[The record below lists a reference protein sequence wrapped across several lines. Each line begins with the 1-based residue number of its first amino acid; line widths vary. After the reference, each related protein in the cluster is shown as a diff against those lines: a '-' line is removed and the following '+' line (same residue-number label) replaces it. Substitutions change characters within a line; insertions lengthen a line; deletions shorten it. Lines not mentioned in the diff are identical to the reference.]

1 VTQRT
6 SDLRAEIGNLLR
18 CRVFGCICLIA
29 CRVAL
34 TARHGTRKAST
45 RLAYP
50 DSAPSEWYS
59 TVSLFIRRTLMALV
73 PEATACVHAELPGSA
88 YHDLKGSKYQMI
100 RHERSVIRIPLQ
112 RGGGDG
118 IQAWFYRPAGPGP
131 HPIVVM
137 GHGLA
142 AVRAGRLAPFAERF
156 RAAGLAV
163 VVIDYRHWGG
173 SDGTPRDVVNVR
185 HQREDY
191 QAAIT
196 WASAQPELD
205 ADRIFIWGTSFSGL
219 HVTALAAS
227 DIRIA
232 GAVAQCPLVDGLA
245 GSLLVRPSRS
255 IALFCVALLDRLGS
269 LIGREP
275 IYLPV
280 TVAPGAWG
288 LLDTVDAKYGQEL
301 LAPREPA
308 DWHNRI
314 AARSLLGFP
323 MQRPVRCSAD
333 IQIPFPL
340 VVAESDTQTP
350 VDSALTVADRAPRAE
365 LRRSCGGH
373 YDVYE
378 GGQAF
383 TSVVEWEVEFL
394 RRHAGLQAVDS
405 PPT

>member
-1 VTQRT
+1 
-6 SDLRAEIGNLLR
+6 
-18 CRVFGCICLIA
+18 
-29 CRVAL
+29 
-34 TARHGTRKAST
+34 
-45 RLAYP
+45 
-50 DSAPSEWYS
+50 
-59 TVSLFIRRTLMALV
+59 
-73 PEATACVHAELPGSA
+73 
-88 YHDLKGSKYQMI
+88 
-100 RHERSVIRIPLQ
+100 
-112 RGGGDG
+112 
-118 IQAWFYRPAGPGP
+118 
-131 HPIVVM
+131 
-137 GHGLA
+137 
-142 AVRAGRLAPFAERF
+142 
-156 RAAGLAV
+156 
-163 VVIDYRHWGG
+163 
-173 SDGTPRDVVNVR
+173 
-185 HQREDY
+185 
-191 QAAIT
+191 
-196 WASAQPELD
+196 
-205 ADRIFIWGTSFSGL
+205 
-219 HVTALAAS
+219 
-227 DIRIA
+227 
-232 GAVAQCPLVDGLA
+232 
-245 GSLLVRPSRS
+245 VRPSRS

-323 MQRPVRCSAD
+323 MQRPVRRSAD
-333 IQIPFPL
+333 IQIPFLL

-350 VDSALTVADRAPRAE
+350 VDSALTVADRAPKAE